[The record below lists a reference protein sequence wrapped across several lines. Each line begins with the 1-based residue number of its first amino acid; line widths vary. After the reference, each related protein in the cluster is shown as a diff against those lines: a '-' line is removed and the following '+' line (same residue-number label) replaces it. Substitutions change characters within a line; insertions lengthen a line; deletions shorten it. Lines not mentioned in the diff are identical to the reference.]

1 MSSAAE
7 GFGGE
12 PVNGR
17 LDALGP
23 REPDW
28 CLRMFEVAPVA
39 LLITDTSGIIAWANA
54 QAAKLYGHTTAEM
67 LGRHISLIAPPE
79 RHAELADVLS
89 AIARGKRID
98 LRETVGMTAGGRALD
113 IEATCSP
120 ILNTNGRVVAVSA
133 MLRDITDQ
141 RRNEAE
147 LARLHDEQRRV
158 AVTLQRSLLGT
169 PAEVPDVALAGRYL
183 PGSSQGAEIGGDW
196 FDVVPLG
203 AGRTA
208 LVIGDVMG
216 RGLESAA
223 VMGQLR
229 TAARALLKTGIQPM
243 RMMHFLNGLVCETP
257 DLMVTCCCVL
267 VEPGGELAVCSA
279 GHLPVLR
286 VEPGAAVSRLSEH
299 QGVPLG
305 VAGVPH
311 DQTRHV
317 VPPGT
322 VLLLYTGGLVE
333 TRRSDLETRIETL
346 VAEVRATAVRGLSL
360 EDTADALL
368 SRMLAEEAPEADL
381 TLLLAEVPP
390 PPLATASTILSSGVG
405 AVPAGRR
412 FLSST
417 LKLWGCAEVDDIA
430 RLLVS
435 ELLSNAV
442 RHGVGP
448 LGLRLRRTARELAIE
463 VTDHSMRLPQPRLA
477 GPDDESGRGLRLV
490 DALAASWGTTPND
503 DGKTVW
509 CTLTL

>member
-7 GFGGE
+7 GTGGE
-12 PVNGR
+12 PASGR
-17 LDALGP
+17 LALGQW
-23 REPDW
+23 EPGW
-28 CLRMFEVAPVA
+28 CLRMFEVSPVA
-39 LLITDTSGIIAWANA
+39 LLITDRSGTIAWANP
-54 QAAKLYGHTTAEM
+54 QAAKLYGHITAE
-67 LGRHISLIAPPE
+67 LVGRHISLIVPPE
-79 RHAELADVLS
+79 RHAQLTEMLDRA
-89 AIARGKRID
+89 ARGERI
-98 LRETVGMTAGGRALD
+98 EPHESAGMTAGGRTLT
-113 IEATCSP
+113 IEAAYSP
-120 ILNTNGRVVAVSA
+120 IPDVHGTVVAVA
-133 MLRDITDQ
+133 VMLRDLTEQ
-141 RRNEAE
+141 KRTEAE
-147 LARLHDEQRRV
+147 LARLYDEQRRV
-158 AVTLQRSLLGT
+158 AVTLQHSLLGT
-169 PAEVPDVALAGRYL
+169 PSEVPDMVLASRYL
-183 PGSSQGAEIGGDW
+183 PGNSLGAEIGGDW
-196 FDVVPLG
+196 FDAVPLG

-229 TAARALLKTGIQPM
+229 TAARALLKTGMQPF
-243 RMMHFLNGLVCETP
+243 RMMHVLDGLVRETP

-267 VEPGGELAVCSA
+267 IEPGGELAVCSA
-279 GHLPVLR
+279 GHLPVLH
-286 VEPGAAVSRLSEH
+286 VGPDAAVARLSEH

-305 VAGVPH
+305 VGGVPH
-311 DQTRHV
+311 EQTQHLVR
-317 VPPGT
+317 PGS
-322 VLLLYTGGLVE
+322 VLVLYTDGLVE

-346 VAEVRATAVRGLSL
+346 IAEVRATAVRGLSL
-360 EDTADALL
+360 EETADGLL
-368 SRMLAEEAPEADL
+368 SRMLPEEAPEDDM

-417 LKLWGCAEVDDIA
+417 LKLWGCESVDDTA

-448 LGLRLRRTARELAIE
+448 LGLRLRRTARELILE
-463 VTDHSMRLPQPRLA
+463 VTDHSMRLPQPKLA

-490 DALAASWGTTPND
+490 DALAAGWGTTPDD